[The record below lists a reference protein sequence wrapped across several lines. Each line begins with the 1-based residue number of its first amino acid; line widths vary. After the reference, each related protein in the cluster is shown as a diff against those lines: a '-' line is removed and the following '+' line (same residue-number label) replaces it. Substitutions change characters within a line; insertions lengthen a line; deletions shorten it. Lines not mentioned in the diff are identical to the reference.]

1 MKKVFSD
8 TSTGARFIYGDQEV
22 LESHALVSKQLDYY
36 TLIWATQED
45 IILQVE
51 DQNIVLKPN
60 QILALTP
67 MNYLKYSSGE
77 QAVVYKFNR
86 EFYCIKDHDA
96 QVGCTGVLFFGT
108 NLTPIAR
115 LDSNQV
121 VKYKALN
128 EIILEEL
135 QTQDSIQEEMLRVL
149 IGRLI
154 IKTTRLIKN
163 QDYATMIKDDKLEL
177 LRSYN
182 LLVEEHFRRE
192 HSVVYY
198 ASLLNKSPKTISNY
212 FSKYHK
218 SPLQIIHDRIVLEVK
233 RLLTYS
239 DKSAKE
245 IAYIVGFEDAS
256 HLSRLFKKQ
265 TGISPTTYKKQRLQ
279 VV

>member
-1 MKKVFSD
+1 MKKVFAD
-8 TSTGARFIYGDQEV
+8 TASGARFVYGDEQV
-22 LESHALVSKQLDYY
+22 LESHKLISKQLEYF
-36 TLIWATQED
+36 TLVWSTQED

-51 DQNIVLKPN
+51 NETIVLKKN
-60 QILALTP
+60 KILALTHLH
-67 MNYLKYSSGE
+67 YLQYISGKH
-77 QAVVYKFNR
+77 AIVYKFNR

-108 NLTPIAR
+108 NPTPIAT
-115 LDSNQV
+115 LNPTDIT
-121 VKYKALN
+121 KLKALN

-135 QTQDSIQEEMLRVL
+135 DTSDSIQEEMLRVL
-149 IGRLI
+149 IARLI

-163 QDYATMIKDDKLEL
+163 QDYLNVIKDDKLEL

-182 LLVEEHFRRE
+182 LLVEEHFRHE
-192 HSVVYY
+192 HSVVFY
-198 ASLLNKSPKTISNY
+198 ASLLHKSPKTISNY

-233 RLLTYS
+233 RLLTFS

-265 TGISPTTYKKQRLQ
+265 TGISPTSYKKQHLKAS
-279 VV
+279 

>member
-1 MKKVFSD
+1 MKKHFSD
-8 TSTGARFIYGDQEV
+8 SSSGARFLYGDQEL
-22 LESHALVSKQLDYY
+22 LEAHVLVSQQLEYY
-36 TLIWATQED
+36 TLIWARQED
-45 IILQVE
+45 ILLEVE
-51 DQNIVLKPN
+51 DQSIVLKKN

-67 MNYLKYSSGE
+67 MNYLKYISGKNSII
-77 QAVVYKFNR
+77 YKFNR

-96 QVGCTGVLFFGT
+96 QVGCTGVLFFGN
-108 NLTPIAR
+108 NLTPIAT
-115 LDSNQV
+115 LDSSQV
-121 VKYKALN
+121 AKYNALN

-135 QTQDSIQEEMLRVL
+135 ETQDSIQEEMLRVL

-163 QDYATMIKDDKLEL
+163 QDYTTILKDDKLEL
-177 LRSYN
+177 LRSFN
-182 LLVEEHFRRE
+182 LLVEEHFRKE
-192 HSVVYY
+192 HSVVFY
-198 ASLLNKSPKTISNY
+198 AALLNKSPKTISNY

-279 VV
+279 TV